1 MLILQDSMSPLQDFS
16 PLLWNF
22 SPLLWNFNPLLQDSL
37 STAGLKAGE
46 YEI

>member
-1 MLILQDSMSPLQDFS
+1 MPVQQDFMLILQDSMS
-16 PLLWNF
+16 
-22 SPLLWNFNPLLQDSL
+22 LLQDSI

>member
-1 MLILQDSMSPLQDFS
+1 MPVQQDFMLILQD
-16 PLLWNF
+16 F